1 MVASIGL
8 GTAVLAL
15 GVEAKR
21 TKQVHLPS
29 PAWIT
34 RIGEFFRRG
43 VAPSRS
49 LEHWRDE
56 TSQCSGVALAERGRR
71 QAGSLIAE
79 TEKGAVKSLAEIGGR
94 STPAVPRRL
103 WLVDQNLTLGTRS
116 GGRLGV
122 ASRRSSSV
130 IG

>member
-1 MVASIGL
+1 MVASTGL

-15 GVEAKR
+15 GVEARSKT

-56 TSQCSGVALAERGRR
+56 TSQCSGVALAERREASSRFADRGDGKGGPSNLGRR
-71 QAGSLIAE
+71 LDGTILGIRRFGNLSVPFRL
-79 TEKGAVKSLAEIGGR
+79 
-94 STPAVPRRL
+94 STG
-103 WLVDQNLTLGTRS
+103 WG
-116 GGRLGV
+116 GV
-122 ASRRSSSV
+122 AQC
-130 IG
+130 

>member
-1 MVASIGL
+1 MVASTGL

-15 GVEAKR
+15 DVEAKR

-56 TSQCSGVALAERGRR
+56 TSQCSGVALAERGEASSRFADR
-71 QAGSLIAE
+71 GDG
-79 TEKGAVKSLAEIGGR
+79 KGGR
-94 STPAVPRRL
+94 QISGRNWGEVYSCRAPAAL
-103 WLVDQNLTLGTRS
+103 ASGSNLTLGTRS